1 MIALRLGK
9 ILNYGSDTEGG
20 FDALSVN
27 MSSRIFV
34 LADGANSSPVGGRAS
49 QLAVDTVAHEIGSD
63 PNRKVSQAFNKAHQT
78 IKNELSIPT
87 GTTCISLSASENLRI
102 GSCGDSLVEIYTHH
116 FILGWIFLWRSKLD
130 LILDSGHPSQLLGSD
145 VYYGASE
152 TDIHIKRRTI
162 ILMMTDGMYKFTSL
176 KERKK
181 IVSKVSREC
190 PSNFDLEYLIGC
202 IAVLAKKNGSSDD
215 ISGLLIWTDPKNNV
229 EDIY

>member
-9 ILNYGSDTEGG
+9 ILNYGSEAEKG
-20 FDALSVN
+20 FDALSIN
-27 MSSRIFV
+27 KSSRVFV

-49 QLAVDTVAHEIGSD
+49 QIAVDTVAHEIASD
-63 PNRKVSQAFNKAHQT
+63 PSRKVSQAFIKAHQK

-116 FILGWIFLWRSKLD
+116 IILGWSFLWHSQLD
-130 LILDSGHPSQLLGSD
+130 LIHGSGHPSQLLGSE

-152 TDIHIKRRTI
+152 TDISIKRKTL

-176 KERKK
+176 KEREK
-181 IVSKVSREC
+181 IISKVSREC

-202 IAVLAKKNGSSDD
+202 IAELAKKNGSSDD
-215 ISGLLIWTDPKNNV
+215 ISGLLIWTDPKKNV